1 MRRLFPAVLAV
12 LFTLPLAANNIR
24 FEPPNPTSATPVVA
38 HVLVRNCGG
47 ATLNGVER
55 HGNIIS
61 ITVNYPGACI
71 PELGNFAEDI
81 RADLGV
87 LPAGVYDVVASPG
100 MLLLGIAEATL
111 PVRDAAPPFGVKPNV
126 SDIYGGFVRLNGEGI
141 AQCGTTICTPV
152 VKFGDVAAT
161 HVIAD
166 STSEIV
172 VEAPPHDP
180 GIVDITI
187 EKGGT
192 TLRSTAAFHYYGATP
207 NAAFF
212 ERVLVP
218 VFFSG
223 PGAFGS
229 QWKTEAALYNG
240 DDYPIDEAG
249 QPFFTFQCPFDPC
262 DGRPQPRATTFASG
276 ESVPTGVVSF
286 LPRYAMPNVHF
297 SVLVRDLSRD
307 ATDFGTSVPVV
318 RESEMFTRAF
328 SLVNVPSDARYRL
341 GLRLYAY
348 DTIPTTFLVTMTPI
362 GGGNVANFN
371 VPLLP
376 AREHAFAFIGDLL
389 AEHPE
394 VAGQGPMTIT
404 ITPFEPASRA
414 WGYVSIT
421 NNNTQHVTVIT
432 PE

>member
-1 MRRLFPAVLAV
+1 MLSLAPAVLAV
-12 LFTLPLAANNIR
+12 LVSLPLAANNIR
-24 FEPPNPTSATPVVA
+24 FDPPNPTSATPVIA

-47 ATLNGVER
+47 ATLNSVER

-61 ITVNYPGACI
+61 ININYPGACI
-71 PELGNFAEDI
+71 PELGNFAEDV

-100 MLLLGIAEATL
+100 NLLLGIAEATL
-111 PVRDAAPPFGVKPNV
+111 PVRDSAPPFSVKPNV
-126 SDIYGGFVRLNGEGI
+126 SDTFGGFVRLNGDRV
-141 AQCGTTICTPV
+141 AKCGTTICTPV
-152 VKFGDVAAT
+152 VKFGGVPAT
-161 HVIAD
+161 QVIAD
-166 STSEIV
+166 STTEVV
-172 VEAPPHDP
+172 VEAPPHEP
-180 GIVDITI
+180 GIVDITVEI
-187 EKGGT
+187 NGT
-192 TLRSTAAFHYYGATP
+192 TQRSTAAFHYFGAEP

-229 QWKTEAALYNG
+229 QWKTEAALYNA

-249 QPFFTFQCPFDPC
+249 KPFFSFLCSFDPC
-262 DGRPQPRATTFASG
+262 DGRPQPGATTFAQG

-297 SVLVRDLSRD
+297 SLLVRDLSRS

-318 RESEMFTRAF
+318 REAEMFTRPF
-328 SLVNVPSDARYRL
+328 TLVNVPSDARYRL

-348 DTIPTTFLVTMTPI
+348 DTIPTTFHVTIAPI
-362 GGGNVANFN
+362 GGGNVVDFN
-371 VPLLP
+371 VNLLP

-389 AEHPE
+389 AEHPSLIGKGALRIDISPGE
-394 VAGQGPMTIT
+394 T
-404 ITPFEPASRA
+404 ASRV

-421 NNNTQHVTVIT
+421 NNDTQHVTAIA